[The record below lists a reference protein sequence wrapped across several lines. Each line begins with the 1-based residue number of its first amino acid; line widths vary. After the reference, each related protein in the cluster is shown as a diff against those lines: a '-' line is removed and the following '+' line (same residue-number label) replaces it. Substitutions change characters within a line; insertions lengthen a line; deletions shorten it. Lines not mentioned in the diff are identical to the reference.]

1 MEGKCF
7 RCLRQGHRVLDCR
20 DPLRCWFC
28 LGNGH
33 LASSC
38 LKRKSF
44 KSTALPSPPP
54 HTSTVSF
61 PPLAPIRFPPKSLPS
76 FALPVPPTMDDLAD
90 RPSQEAVFL
99 SATGEIDRLRQKFSA
114 RSIVAWQVG
123 TQGSKVD
130 PNVFADDVRSAFR
143 IRRSDIQI
151 TKFHPKD
158 FFITCA
164 SQSDRD
170 AILRQPRLAT
180 KSGRVYLFR
189 PWEEGLHGVPACF
202 RFRARV
208 CIEGLPMHAR
218 TDEAVAKIIG
228 RKCSVHYVEEYSH
241 RRNYNRTFDLWIW
254 TDAPKFIPRSSSFS
268 LTNADEEGLP
278 IDIPLPDLEPH
289 HNPPPEEPKEG
300 WTYNVL
306 IHIDT
311 LEDLHCKL
319 ARAYDYQYGAED
331 DGVRFREFLLP
342 CRREPDVGSQ
352 N

>member
-7 RCLRQGHRVLDCR
+7 RSLRQGHRVLDCR

-54 HTSTVSF
+54 HTSTISF

-99 SATGEIDRLRQKFSA
+99 SATGEIDRPRQKFSA

-151 TKFHPKD
+151 TKFHPED

-189 PWEEGLHGVPACF
+189 PWEEGLHGVPAHF

-218 TDEAVAKIIG
+218 TDEA
-228 RKCSVHYVEEYSH
+228 
-241 RRNYNRTFDLWIW
+241 
-254 TDAPKFIPRSSSFS
+254 
-268 LTNADEEGLP
+268 
-278 IDIPLPDLEPH
+278 
-289 HNPPPEEPKEG
+289 
-300 WTYNVL
+300 
-306 IHIDT
+306 
-311 LEDLHCKL
+311 
-319 ARAYDYQYGAED
+319 AEAI
-331 DGVRFREFLLP
+331 R
-342 CRREPDVGSQ
+342 
-352 N
+352 

>member
-1 MEGKCF
+1 
-7 RCLRQGHRVLDCR
+7 
-20 DPLRCWFC
+20 
-28 LGNGH
+28 
-33 LASSC
+33 
-38 LKRKSF
+38 
-44 KSTALPSPPP
+44 
-54 HTSTVSF
+54 
-61 PPLAPIRFPPKSLPS
+61 
-76 FALPVPPTMDDLAD
+76 MDDLAD